1 MRDVRPLPLGRVS
14 LRLHVT
20 VQTKESHSI
29 FSKRGLSFCNLL
41 RSVRK
46 SSPTGWLRIC
56 GTFMEY
62 SSQGGI
68 SILFNSVFLVC
79 YSRSARRKYSPPPH
93 VLFFFPLPPSRIT
106 YLKYRRS
113 CNATAF
119 QTVSTFSRGA
129 SAGLAKYFTLSCGSL
144 VPRLLLLLYKA
155 SILLRVSTTPSPVYW
170 DPITS
175 TISQCHPRHMDC
187 LSIPYSISSL

>member
-1 MRDVRPLPLGRVS
+1 MQLVAKRTEVVSNRLAENLWHVYGIFKSRGDLNIIQLGFFSMLFTVRS
-14 LRLHVT
+14 
-20 VQTKESHSI
+20 KKI
-29 FSKRGLSFCNLL
+29 F
-41 RSVRK
+41 
-46 SSPTGWLRIC
+46 
-56 GTFMEY
+56 
-62 SSQGGI
+62 
-68 SILFNSVFLVC
+68 
-79 YSRSARRKYSPPPH
+79 PPPH

-155 SILLRVSTTPSPVYW
+155 SILLRVSTTPSPAYW

-175 TISQCHPRHMDC
+175 TVSRCHPRHMDC

>member
-20 VQTKESHSI
+20 VQTKEFHSI

-79 YSRSARRKYSPPPH
+79 YSRSARRKYSPPTR
-93 VLFFFPLPPSRIT
+93 VVFFSFASVPNNVPQVQ
-106 YLKYRRS
+106 
-113 CNATAF
+113 AF
-119 QTVSTFSRGA
+119 VQCDCVSNRLNVFAGSVCGVSEIFHAFLWFSR
-129 SAGLAKYFTLSCGSL
+129 
-144 VPRLLLLLYKA
+144 P
-155 SILLRVSTTPSPVYW
+155 
-170 DPITS
+170 
-175 TISQCHPRHMDC
+175 
-187 LSIPYSISSL
+187 